1 MAFIAIAL
9 LASCSDKGDDHSGDF
24 GQIKV
29 PDTRQLEQTVSADD
43 TQTAQGVTFTT
54 KGAWTSSIAET
65 RAGAPSWITISPDH
79 GDAAGSYT
87 IKITLEPNPS
97 EKARTAKIVITC
109 GTSKIEI
116 TVTQEA
122 GEEGQDPDEPTLPRG
137 RLAKITEYDDGKL
150 ESTAE
155 IVYDQTGGQIGRI
168 VSITMRDGNNSDLI
182 ESYTFSYTGDSKMR
196 FTETYTDKD
205 TYSHVWDCQGTFS
218 SDRPGGKIL
227 QSQLTTSD
235 IVSAY
240 TYEYRTGTDWLQR
253 ITSDHETTDVYS
265 YEQNSCSKIGWGG
278 EGSQVYT
285 YDFSNPDTDLEQS
298 ADFNSLFHYTPTIN
312 PALFFIDEPDMLRA
326 LGFYGET
333 DRYMPV
339 KVVTSWKEVSV
350 TQEFSYKYTIPQKE
364 NWGSGE
370 TADCM
375 EITIVKK
382 ESGSTASNTKK
393 IVLSFMGIDY

>member
-1 MAFIAIAL
+1 MAFIATAL
-9 LASCSDKGDDHSGDF
+9 LASCSDKGDDYSGDF

-29 PDTRQLEQTVSADD
+29 PDTRQLEQTAGADD
-43 TQTAQGVTFTT
+43 TQGTQGVTFTT
-54 KGAWTSSIAET
+54 EAAWTSTITQT
-65 RAGAPSWITISPDH
+65 RAEAPDWITISPDH

-87 IKITLEPNPS
+87 IKITLIPNDS
-97 EKARTAKIVITC
+97 KEARTAKIFITC

-122 GEEGQDPDEPTLPRG
+122 GEEGDDPGDVKPYAKGLLT
-137 RLAKITEYDDGKL
+137 KITEYDDGKL

-155 IVYDQTGGQIGRI
+155 IVYEWESHPTGRI
-168 VSITMRDGNNSDLI
+168 VSITMRDGNNSDLV
-182 ESYTFSYTGDSKMR
+182 ESYTFNYTGDSKMR

-227 QSQLTTSD
+227 QSKLTTSD

-240 TYEYRTGTDWLQR
+240 TYEYRTGTDWLER
-253 ITSDHETTDVYS
+253 IISDNENTDVYS

-278 EGSQVYT
+278 GGSQVYT
-285 YDFSNPDTDLEQS
+285 YDFSNPDTDREQS
-298 ADFNSLFHYTPTIN
+298 ADFKRLFQATPAIN

-350 TQEFSYKYTIPQKE
+350 TQEFSYKYTIPTD
-364 NWGSGE
+364 WGSE
-370 TADCM
+370 TACM

-382 ESGSTASNTKK
+382 ESGSTDSNTKK
-393 IVLSFMGIDY
+393 IVLSFMGI

>member
-1 MAFIAIAL
+1 MAFIATAL

-29 PDTRQLEQTVSADD
+29 PDTRQLEQTVTADD
-43 TQTAQGVTFTT
+43 TQAPQGVTFTT
-54 KGAWTSSIAET
+54 EGAWTSSIAET
-65 RAGAPSWITISPDH
+65 RAEAPSWITISPDH

-87 IKITLEPNPS
+87 IKITLKPNPS

-122 GEEGQDPDEPTLPRG
+122 GEEGQDPDERPSAKGLLT
-137 RLAKITEYDDGKL
+137 KITEYDDGKL

-155 IVYDQTGGQIGRI
+155 IVYTQKDGPIGRI
-168 VSITMRDGNNSDLI
+168 VSITVRDSNNPDPAES
-182 ESYTFSYTGDSKMR
+182 SYTFSYTGDSKMR

-227 QSQLTTSD
+227 QSKLTTSD
-235 IVSAY
+235 NVSTY

-253 ITSDHETTDVYS
+253 ITSDHETTDTYS
-265 YEQNSCSKIGWGG
+265 YEQNSCSKIGWESG
-278 EGSQVYT
+278 GSQVYT
-285 YDFSNPDTDLEQS
+285 YDFSNPDTDREQS
-298 ADFNSLFHYTPTIN
+298 ADFKRLFQATPGIN

-326 LGFYGET
+326 LGFYGEP

-339 KVVTSWKEVSV
+339 KVVTSWAEVSV
-350 TQEFSYKYTIPQKE
+350 TQEFSYKYTIPAD
-364 NWGSGE
+364 WGSE
-370 TADCM
+370 TACM

-382 ESGSTASNTKK
+382 ESGRTDSNTKK

>member
-54 KGAWTSSIAET
+54 EGAWTSSIAET

-122 GEEGQDPDEPTLPRG
+122 GEEGEDPGDVSPPAKGLLT
-137 RLAKITEYDDGKL
+137 KITEYDDGKL
-150 ESTAE
+150 ESTTE
-155 IVYDQTGGQIGRI
+155 IVYAQKDSPIGRI

-235 IVSAY
+235 NVSAY
-240 TYEYRTGTDWLQR
+240 TYEYRTGTDWLER
-253 ITSDHETTDVYS
+253 IISDNETTGAYS

-285 YDFSNPDTDLEQS
+285 YDFSNPDTDLKQS
-298 ADFNSLFHYTPTIN
+298 ADFKRLFQATPTIN

-350 TQEFSYKYTIPQKE
+350 TQEFSYKYTIPAD
-364 NWGSGE
+364 WSSE
-370 TADCM
+370 TACM

-382 ESGSTASNTKK
+382 ESGSTAFNTKK